1 MKTPAGKQPYAVGL
15 ADGTPMA
22 FAGLWERWRDPA
34 GGDVLQTFTIITGP
48 ANELLAPIHNRMPV
62 ILPREAWRVWLGEER
77 ADVEELVELLRPYPA
92 ELMRA
97 YPVGH
102 RVGSVRNNDP
112 ALLHPL
118 VLAA

>member
-1 MKTPAGKQPYAVGL
+1 MDLGAIEKPVS
-15 ADGTPMA
+15 
-22 FAGLWERWRDPA
+22 
-34 GGDVLQTFTIITGP
+34 GDVIHSFTIITGP
-48 ANELLAPIHNRMPV
+48 PNELVAPIHNRMPV

-77 ADVEELVELLRPYPA
+77 ADLEELLDVLRPFST

-97 YPVGH
+97 YPVAP

-112 ALLHPL
+112 ALLDPL